1 MKFHKRKGSLL
12 PIVIIISIFIF
23 LLGGVAISLANSG
36 QKVAV
41 GNSTKMRSYY
51 LSKAGIEMGLAFLYS
66 PANPSRP
73 NDNNW
78 FEMGSN
84 SNTTVT
90 VQDIENALNAR
101 LQPTNEEIFSI
112 YLETTGEGNAHKV
125 NKVNIVKKG
134 SAAVGTYL
142 GDVRIKIELIK
153 NGLKKD
159 DCYYKITSL
168 AELDSTD
175 IVNAEHILT
184 MEVSI
189 TNEFDRKLY

>member
-1 MKFHKRKGSLL
+1 MKFRKRKGSLL

-84 SNTTVT
+84 SNGTVS
-90 VQDIENALNAR
+90 VQDIENALSVR
-101 LQPTNEEIFSI
+101 LQPTNEETFSV

-125 NKVNIVKKG
+125 NKTNIVKKG
-134 SAAVGTYL
+134 SSSTGTYL
-142 GDVRIKIELIK
+142 GDVTIRIEFIK
-153 NGLKKD
+153 KGTTKD
-159 DCYYKITSL
+159 DCYYKITSS
-168 AELDSTD
+168 AELDSADT
-175 IVNAEHILT
+175 VNSEHILT
-184 MEVSI
+184 MEVNI
-189 TNEFDRKLY
+189 ANEFDRKLY